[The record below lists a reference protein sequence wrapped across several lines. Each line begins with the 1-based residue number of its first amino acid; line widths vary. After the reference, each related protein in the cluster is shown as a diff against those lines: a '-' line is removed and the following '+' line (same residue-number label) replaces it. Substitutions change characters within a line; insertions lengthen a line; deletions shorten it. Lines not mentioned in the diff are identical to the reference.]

1 MDLPQ
6 DSGSSGT
13 NGDAKRDKQNNLHP
27 ESFLSLPDSTIMKKD
42 VQNPDDTNFESM
54 YTFISRKLCSPQTF
68 VTIYVRFNSLF
79 FLFNSYLVILNITNH
94 YFIFISASHFSYPII
109 LFYLSLFPLVSNG
122 NRREPAEL
130 SFHSV
135 TFDVQTSTS
144 TGDGYASLQLHFI
157 VSQTIL
163 FFLLFSTAVRNLKFL
178 YFIITMTII
187 FTFIISESENK
198 TVIKNKNI
206 MHQNLNNWPQES

>member
-1 MDLPQ
+1 M
-6 DSGSSGT
+6 
-13 NGDAKRDKQNNLHP
+13 LHI
-27 ESFLSLPDSTIMKKD
+27 SVTQSYCF
-42 VQNPDDTNFESM
+42 NF
-54 YTFISRKLCSPQTF
+54 
-68 VTIYVRFNSLF
+68 
-79 FLFNSYLVILNITNH
+79 
-94 YFIFISASHFSYPII
+94 HF
-109 LFYLSLFPLVSNG
+109 FPLVSSG

-135 TFDVQTSTS
+135 TFEAQINTS

-178 YFIITMTII
+178 YFIITITII

-198 TVIKNKNI
+198 TIIKNKNI

>member
-54 YTFISRKLCSPQTF
+54 YTFISRKLCSPHTF

-79 FLFNSYLVILNITNH
+79 FLFNSSNH
-94 YFIFISASHFSYPII
+94 YFIFISVSYFSYPII

-135 TFDVQTSTS
+135 TFEAQTSTS

-157 VSQTIL
+157 VSLTIL

-178 YFIITMTII
+178 YFIITITII
-187 FTFIISESENK
+187 FTFIISEFEN
-198 TVIKNKNI
+198 TTIIKNKNI
-206 MHQNLNNWPQES
+206 MRQNLNNWPQES

>member
-1 MDLPQ
+1 MDLPE

-13 NGDAKRDKQNNLHP
+13 NGDAKRDKQNNLQP
-27 ESFLSLPDSTIMKKD
+27 EIFLSSPDSTIMRKD
-42 VQNPDDTNFESM
+42 VQNPADTNFESM
-54 YTFISRKLCSPQTF
+54 YTFISRKLSSAHTF

-79 FLFNSYLVILNITNH
+79 FLFNFYLVILNITNH
-94 YFIFISASHFSYPII
+94 YFIFI

-135 TFDVQTSTS
+135 TFEAQTSTS

-178 YFIITMTII
+178 YFIITITIT
-187 FTFIISESENK
+187 FTLLYLNLK
-198 TVIKNKNI
+198 TK
-206 MHQNLNNWPQES
+206 QL

>member
-27 ESFLSLPDSTIMKKD
+27 ESFLSLQDSTIMKKD

-54 YTFISRKLCSPQTF
+54 YIFISRKLCSPHTF

-94 YFIFISASHFSYPII
+94 FLFLSVLDILVTQSYCFISHF
-109 LFYLSLFPLVSNG
+109 
-122 NRREPAEL
+122 
-130 SFHSV
+130 FH
-135 TFDVQTSTS
+135 
-144 TGDGYASLQLHFI
+144 
-157 VSQTIL
+157 
-163 FFLLFSTAVRNLKFL
+163 
-178 YFIITMTII
+178 
-187 FTFIISESENK
+187 
-198 TVIKNKNI
+198 
-206 MHQNLNNWPQES
+206 